1 MRKFLIFVSVAVLFT
16 ACGNKVKSV
25 KLESGT
31 NLYNLAK
38 ELSVKAPLLDPEINA
53 VLVTTNK
60 FDVTIGDVFSTFQL
74 MYGDGVEKLR
84 EVDAAQ
90 LVQVFKDNA
99 VALSEKKLMLAAAQ
113 AAKIKVADAEVDS
126 ILAMQYAQ
134 IGGKE
139 KFINY
144 LNNVNISLK
153 ALQNDIRD
161 NILINKYIE
170 EKLSDSMKVTDADVE
185 QFYKSADQSSTVRHI
200 LLLTQGKSDQEKM
213 AAYEKI
219 NGLLLRARQG
229 ENFEALAKQYSED
242 PGSKSNG
249 GLYRD
254 IRRGDMVKPFEEA
267 AFTVPVGQISDIIET
282 QYGFH
287 ILKVIER
294 KKETRPLEKV
304 RRELEEQV
312 KMAKQGTVLSQH
324 IEKLKTEAEF
334 KIKS

>member
-144 LNNVNISLK
+144 LNNVNISLE

-229 ENFEALAKQYSED
+229 ENFETLAKQYSED

>member
-144 LNNVNISLK
+144 LNNVNISLE

-213 AAYEKI
+213 ATYEKI

-229 ENFEALAKQYSED
+229 ENFETLAKQYSED

>member
-1 MRKFLIFVSVAVLFT
+1 MRKFLIFVSVAVLFAT
-16 ACGNKVKSV
+16 CGNKVKSV

-38 ELSVKAPLLDPEINA
+38 ELSVKAPLLDPETNA

-254 IRRGDMVKPFEEA
+254 IRRGDMVKPFEDA

>member
-229 ENFEALAKQYSED
+229 ENFETLAKQYSED

>member
-1 MRKFLIFVSVAVLFT
+1 MRKFLIFVTVVALFT

-38 ELSVKAPLLDPEINA
+38 ELSVKAPLLDPETNA

-229 ENFEALAKQYSED
+229 ENFETLAKQYSED

>member
-1 MRKFLIFVSVAVLFT
+1 MRKFLLFVSVAVLFAT
-16 ACGNKVKSV
+16 CGNKVKSV

-38 ELSVKAPLLDPEINA
+38 ELSVKAPLLDPETNA

-254 IRRGDMVKPFEEA
+254 IRRGDMVKPFEDA

>member
-1 MRKFLIFVSVAVLFT
+1 MRKFLIFVSVAVLFAT
-16 ACGNKVKSV
+16 CGNKVKSV

-229 ENFEALAKQYSED
+229 ENFETLAKQYSED